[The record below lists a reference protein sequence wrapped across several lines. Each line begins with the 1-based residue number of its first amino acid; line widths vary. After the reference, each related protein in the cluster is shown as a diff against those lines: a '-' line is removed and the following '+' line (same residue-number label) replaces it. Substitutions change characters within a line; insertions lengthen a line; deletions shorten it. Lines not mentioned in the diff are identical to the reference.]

1 MTVNETGIN
10 GNTSSSVTIFLQYQ
24 QPKQVNMIL
33 IQKVIRQEITLV
45 VTRTMRLV
53 KNKLNEIKCKGEIT
67 ALNGN
72 MFQIYTEQPNIA
84 ISRYTGNTK
93 NIRVHA
99 IPKGYK

>member
-24 QPKQVNMIL
+24 QPKQVKL
-33 IQKVIRQEITLV
+33 KTLV
-45 VTRTMRLV
+45 VIRTMCLV
-53 KNKLNEIKCKGEIT
+53 KNKLNEIQCKGKST

-72 MFQIYTEQPNIA
+72 MFQIYTEQPNMA